1 MSTPDPTP
9 DSIRCAAIL
18 LAAGRGRR
26 FDPTGHQ
33 DKLLQRVQ
41 SEYTTASVGETRV
54 SPVVAAR
61 ACASLAA
68 GCDAVLAVVRPQ
80 APIELKQALREAGAC
95 VTVCEDAD
103 LGMGHSLAH
112 AVREARARWPH
123 LHALLVMPA
132 DMPWVR
138 PSSVRA
144 VAEALM
150 TRQRP
155 PCRPDPGALLPGD
168 QSLNAIQTEADACG
182 AGIVVPVLPTGQRGH
197 PVGFDARHFDAL
209 AALQGDAG
217 ARHLLQSAAVERLSL
232 DDPGIVRDVDTAQDL
247 STATRL

>member
-1 MSTPDPTP
+1 MSTPEV
-9 DSIRCAAIL
+9 RCAALL

-33 DKLLQRVQ
+33 DKLLQHVQ
-41 SEYTTASVGETRV
+41 SECTAVQGPSIEAVQASSVLPAQASSV
-54 SPVVAAR
+54 VPAQASSIVAAR

-68 GCDAVLAVVRPQ
+68 GSDAVLAVVRPQ
-80 APIELKQALREAGAC
+80 APIALQQALREAGAC

-123 LHALLVMPA
+123 LQALLVMPA
-132 DMPWVR
+132 DMPWVQ
-138 PSSVRA
+138 PVSVQA
-144 VAEALM
+144 VAQALVQV
-150 TRQRP
+150 T
-155 PCRPDPGALLPGD
+155 GAQP
-168 QSLNAIQTEADACG
+168 AC
-182 AGIVVPVLPTGQRGH
+182 GIVVPVTPTGQRGH

-217 ARHLLQSAAVERLSL
+217 ARHLLQSAAVERLML
-232 DDPGIVRDVDTAQDL
+232 EDPGIVRDVDTAQDL
-247 STATRL
+247 SPTTRI